1 MKVDGHP
8 GQFVTALTL
17 SKDVGIALKD
27 HGGAASG
34 YQNSI
39 TYLKAIEAILL
50 SRYTSK
56 GDGRSHGQ
64 ARHPG
69 VSAIPWKEYHW
80 VWGERRVI

>member
-8 GQFVTALTL
+8 GQFVTILTL

-34 YQNSI
+34 YQSII
-39 TYLKAIEAILL
+39 TYLQTIEAILL

-56 GDGRSHGQ
+56 GDGRGHSQ
-64 ARHPG
+64 AN
-69 VSAIPWKEYHW
+69 AIRTQAQSLGKSITGF
-80 VWGERRVI
+80 GENVE